1 MSRRRRIKRTRS
13 MCRRSRWR
21 RSLLQGGGMNLG
33 RREALGLEEGPG
45 GEVHLLPRPPER
57 CAGHFELVLV
67 FLLSKNLER
76 T

>member
-1 MSRRRRIKRTRS
+1 
-13 MCRRSRWR
+13 
-21 RSLLQGGGMNLG
+21 MNLG